1 MCERV
6 SVSECECVCE
16 EIECESEFVRENIRE
31 SISKREPNIF
41 NMCLYVNSNYLCS
54 LNFFYVG

>member
-1 MCERV
+1 M
-6 SVSECECVCE
+6 SECECVCE

-41 NMCLYVNSNYLCS
+41 NMYLYVNSNYLCS